1 MAANEIDDQFLDVDF
16 SKQPEYVFGDTGRQE
31 ATYCGVYED
40 SLQTLSD
47 SDIRAAIEAETAAGG
62 GADLLVSRI
71 YNQKQEGSCVANA
84 CCQSHEIVQASQ
96 YGKGKVIPL
105 SAISLYK
112 RIGRSPGSGASVS
125 DGLNELATRGAL
137 PLDTPENRAIFG
149 DKVMPN
155 TGFYTA
161 YPNDWQTI
169 GDNFVVTEH
178 YVIRSVEGI
187 KTALVLG
194 HPVVVGRQ
202 GHSIC
207 YCRLMIKNGRFVVKY
222 ANSWGDWGDQGF
234 GYDTESQIRMSA
246 GWAFAVR
253 AVKREVKNA

>member
-1 MAANEIDDQFLDVDF
+1 MAADDYRKWLDVDF
-16 SKQPEYVFGDTGRQE
+16 STQPQYVYGDTGLQAE
-31 ATYCGVYED
+31 AFCSVYED
-40 SLQTLSD
+40 NVPVLSD
-47 SDIRAAIEAETAAGG
+47 ADVKAAVQAEEATG
-62 GADLLVSRI
+62 GADKLVSRI

-84 CCQSHEIVQASQ
+84 CCQSHEIVQALQ
-96 YGKGKVIPL
+96 YGKDAVVHL

-125 DGLNELATRGAL
+125 DGLQELSSRGAL
-137 PLDTPENRAIFG
+137 PLDNEENRARFL

-155 TGFYTA
+155 TGFYEKFPSDWENTA
-161 YPNDWQTI
+161 NNFTI
-169 GDNFVVTEH
+169 IEH
-178 YVIRSVEGI
+178 HVIRSLEGM

-207 YCRLMIKNGRFVVKY
+207 YCRLMIKGGRYVSKY
-222 ANSWGDWGDQGF
+222 ANSWSLQWGDAGF
-234 GYDTESQIRMSA
+234 GYDSESQMRMSA

-253 AVKREVKNA
+253 QVRRELP